1 MKTEIR
7 HKPAFDTLHAQI
19 ESGETI
25 IGESDAMASMT
36 ANTSIRTRWN
46 GGFLMAVLL
55 KFFGGESLFVNWFTT
70 RDGQPADV
78 VLTSGTPGDM
88 VEIPLENTELFI
100 QPGSFVA
107 CTSTL
112 TLGVGWAGFAS
123 WIGGEGLFRLKVNGT
138 GTVWVGAYGSIFEKQ
153 VQEEYVVDT
162 SHLVAY
168 EPTIRIRAGFAGGIF
183 SSFFSGEGLVSRV
196 SGPGKV
202 YLQSRSMAGLAS
214 WTNSHLF

>member
-7 HKPAFDTLHAQI
+7 HKPAFATLHAQI

-36 ANTSIRTRWN
+36 ANTSIRARWN
-46 GGFLMAVLL
+46 GGFLMALLL
-55 KFFGGESLFVNWFTT
+55 KFLGVNRSSIGLPPGWTT
-70 RDGQPADV
+70 RRRGSHLGNPRRHGGDSTRKHRV
-78 VLTSGTPGDM
+78 VHSAG
-88 VEIPLENTELFI
+88 LFRCVYVHI
-100 QPGSFVA
+100 DSR
-107 CTSTL
+107 
-112 TLGVGWAGFAS
+112 VGWAGFAS
-123 WIGGEGLFRLKVNGT
+123 WIGGEGLFRLKVSGT
-138 GTVWVGAYGSIFEKQ
+138 GTVWIGAYGSIFEKQ
-153 VQEEYVVDT
+153 VQDEYVVDT
-162 SHLVAY
+162 SPGGV
-168 EPTIRIRAGFAGGIF
+168 RAHHSNTRWLRRGIF